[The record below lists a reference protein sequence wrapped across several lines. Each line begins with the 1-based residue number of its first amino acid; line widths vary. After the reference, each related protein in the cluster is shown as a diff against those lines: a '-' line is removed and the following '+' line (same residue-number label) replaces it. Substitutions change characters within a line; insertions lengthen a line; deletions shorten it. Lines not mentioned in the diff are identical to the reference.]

1 MSMDTW
7 TTGVYGVETESI
19 AKLDIDKCVDF
30 AIENN
35 TELRE
40 KVDKVL
46 YQYPA
51 YDRRDIKRE
60 ITEDFYNGIYSA
72 NEADGVYAGIC
83 EDIERALG
91 LDTLPTSYMLIE
103 HNDEG
108 AYVLGLLPIYPH
120 LEPKENLKVL
130 TQLTAQQVDD
140 AFKEAFRKLGVVIE
154 DADIGEWTIENWA

>member
-7 TTGVYGVETESI
+7 TTDVYGVETESI
-19 AKLDIDKCVDF
+19 GKLDRDKCVDF

-35 TELRE
+35 AELRE
-40 KVDKVL
+40 RVDKVL

-60 ITEDFYNGIYSA
+60 ITEDFYNGIYSP
-72 NEADGVYAGIC
+72 NEEDGVYAGIC
-83 EDIERALG
+83 EDIERSLG
-91 LDTLPTSYMLIE
+91 IDALPTSYMLIE

-120 LEPKENLKVL
+120 LESKENLKVL

-140 AFKEAFRKLGVVIE
+140 AFKETFRKLGITLD

>member
-7 TTGVYGVETESI
+7 TTDVYGVETESI
-19 AKLDIDKCVDF
+19 GKLDKDKCVDF

-35 TELRE
+35 AELRE
-40 KVDKVL
+40 RVDKVL

-60 ITEDFYNGIYSA
+60 ITEDFYNGIYSP
-72 NEADGVYAGIC
+72 NEEDGVYAGIC
-83 EDIERALG
+83 EDIERSLG
-91 LDTLPTSYMLIE
+91 IDTLPTSYMLIE

-120 LEPKENLKVL
+120 LESKENLKVL

-140 AFKEAFRKLGVVIE
+140 AFKEAFRKLGVTLE